1 MSVNY
6 ECFDM
11 RLDLIGAGA
20 RAGRGGEAF
29 RVLVRVPVV
38 PVHLIERPFISMA
51 LFYDYP
57 VLIGTKDM

>member
-1 MSVNY
+1 MDALVKV
-6 ECFDM
+6 C
-11 RLDLIGAGA
+11 
-20 RAGRGGEAF
+20 AGRGGEAF

-38 PVHLIERPFISMA
+38 SVHLIERPFISMV